1 MAVPSF
7 VLVISDMV
15 IASTQALCF
24 WFFPKA
30 LGVRAAR
37 QIPKSQIQQCFVG
50 ETAIIF
56 LRNDVRYPQQPG
68 GRQGPNAGHK

>member
-15 IASTQALCF
+15 IASTQALRF

-30 LGVRAAR
+30 LGVRTAR

-56 LRNDVRYPQQPG
+56 LRNDVRHLRRLG
-68 GRQGPNAGHK
+68 VL